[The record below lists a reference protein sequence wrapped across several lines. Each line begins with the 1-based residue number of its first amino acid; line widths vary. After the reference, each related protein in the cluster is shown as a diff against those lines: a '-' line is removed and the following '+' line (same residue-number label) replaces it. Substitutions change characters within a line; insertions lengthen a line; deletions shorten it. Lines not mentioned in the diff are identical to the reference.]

1 MKKVALWGVW
11 HVHAG
16 HFVDMASRYGE
27 VVGVWEDNREWQD
40 EFSRKHNLYAYS
52 SLEEMLESDVE
63 GVIVCTETS
72 RHKEVILKLIEAG
85 KHIFTE
91 KVLAITDEDALEIA
105 EAVKKSG
112 LLFAIC
118 FPNIA
123 YGFTQTIKAEILDKG
138 LLGKVNSVRFRYSH
152 TAASEDELPP
162 HFYDRETAGGGSV
175 IDHGVHG
182 LSVIYHLFGLPAR
195 YKAMLSVSTTNK
207 GSLEK
212 NKDMVEDNSIAVMAY
227 DDGLIAVNECSSV
240 TSGPLTIEICGE
252 TGRCL
257 FTCDKLTM
265 KLEGQDEV
273 VVEESTRMFHPLKQ
287 FMLEDID
294 PAFSVDTGVAVT
306 YMVNRLY
313 ENQ

>member
-11 HVHAG
+11 HVHAR
-16 HFVDMASRYGE
+16 HFVDVASRYGE
-27 VVGVWEDNREWQD
+27 VVGVWEDNREWQA
-40 EFSRKHNLYAYS
+40 EFCRKHNLYAYS
-52 SLEEMLESDVE
+52 SLEEMLSSDVE

-138 LLGKVNSVRFRYSH
+138 ELGKINSVRFKYSH

-162 HFYDRETAGGGSV
+162 HFYDRKTAGGGSL

-182 LSVIYHLFGLPAR
+182 LSVIYHLFGLPTR
-195 YKAMLSVSTTNK
+195 YKSMISVATENE
-207 GSLEK
+207 GSLVK
-212 NKDMVEDNSIAVMAY
+212 NKDRVEDNSFALMGY
-227 DDGLIAVNECSSV
+227 DNGLIALNECSSV
-240 TSGPLTIEICGE
+240 ATVPLTIEISGE
-252 TGRCL
+252 KGSCR
-257 FTCDKLTM
+257 FTCDRITKNINGEET
-265 KLEGQDEV
+265 V
-273 VVEESTRMFHPLKQ
+273 VKETKRLFHPLKQ
-287 FMLEDID
+287 FMLEYID
-294 PAFSVDTGVAVT
+294 PAFGVDTGVAVT

>member
-27 VVGVWEDNREWQD
+27 VVGVWEDNREWQA
-40 EFSRKHNLYAYS
+40 EFCRKHNLYAYS
-52 SLEEMLESDVE
+52 SLDEMLTSDVE

-91 KVLAITDEDALEIA
+91 KVLAITDEDANEIA
-105 EAVKKSG
+105 RAVKASG

-123 YGFTQTIKAEILDKG
+123 YSFTQTIKEEILKKG
-138 LLGKVNSVRFRYSH
+138 ELGKINSVRFRYSH

-162 HFYDRETAGGGSV
+162 HFYDRETAGGGAL

-195 YKAMLSVSTTNK
+195 YKSMISVSTANK
-207 GSLEK
+207 DSLTK
-212 NKDMVEDNSIAVMAY
+212 NKDMVEDNSFALMGY
-227 DDGLIAVNECSSV
+227 DNGLIAMNECSSV
-240 TSGPLTIEICGE
+240 ASVPLTIEISGE
-252 TGRCL
+252 KGSCR
-257 FTCDKLTM
+257 FTCDRLT
-265 KLEGQDEV
+265 KNIDSIETEV
-273 VVEESTRMFHPLKQ
+273 EQTKYMFHPLKQ

-294 PAFSVDTGVAVT
+294 PAFGVDTGVAVT